1 VTGAA
6 DPGVVIVGAG
16 FAAGEAA
23 MKLRQFGYDRAIT
36 LVGAERHLPYHRPP
50 LSKTYLSGAVAE
62 DALLLRPASAYE
74 KAEIGF
80 RGGVAVDAIDRA
92 AKRITLHGGDTLPYD
107 RLVLATGGHARRLD
121 CPGAALDGV
130 LALRTLDDVAAIR
143 DHMQPG
149 ARLVIIG
156 GGYIGLEVAAV
167 AIKQGVAVTVVEAAP
182 RVLARV
188 AGAEIS
194 AFYEKAHRDA
204 GVTILTGA
212 SVTAL
217 TPAADAPGHVGG
229 VALADGSELAADF
242 VIAGVGLIPN
252 DALARDAGLRVE
264 NGIWVD
270 EYCRTEDESILAIG
284 DCANHPSAFLGRRV
298 RLESVP
304 NAIEQ
309 ARVAADTIL
318 GKMLPYAAIP
328 WFWSD
333 QYDLKLQ
340 AVGLADGHDQVV
352 VRGSVAARSFLIF
365 YLRAGVVI
373 AADAV
378 NKPGEFLVA
387 KKLVG
392 AVRTV
397 DPGILGDTEKQL
409 KEVLLF

>member
-1 VTGAA
+1 MTLHSGT
-6 DPGVVIVGAG
+6 VIAGAG
-16 FAAGEAA
+16 FAAGEFAIR
-23 MKLRQFGYDRAIT
+23 LRQGGYPHPIT
-36 LVGAERHLPYHRPP
+36 LIGAERHLPYHRPP
-50 LSKTYLSGAVAE
+50 LSKAYLSGAASD
-62 DALLLRPASAYE
+62 DALLLRPDTAYA
-74 KAEIGF
+74 KAEITF
-80 RGGVAVDAIDRA
+80 LGGTQVTAIDRA
-92 AKRITLHGGDTLPYD
+92 AKRITLDGGDAVPYD
-107 RLVLATGGHARRLD
+107 RLVLATGGHARRLN
-121 CPGAALDGV
+121 CPGATLDGV

-143 DHMQPG
+143 ARMQPG

-167 AIKQGVAVTVVEAAP
+167 AIKQRVAVTVVEAAP

-194 AFYEKAHRDA
+194 AFYEQAHRDA

-229 VALADGSELAADF
+229 VALADGSELPADF

-252 DALARDAGLRVE
+252 DGLARDAGLRVE

-340 AVGLADGHDQVV
+340 AVGAGG
-352 VRGSVAARSFLIF
+352 RATTRWWCVAAWRRGRSLIF
-365 YLRAGVVI
+365 YLRAM
-373 AADAV
+373 AW
-378 NKPGEFLVA
+378 
-387 KKLVG
+387 
-392 AVRTV
+392 
-397 DPGILGDTEKQL
+397 
-409 KEVLLF
+409 